1 MISATPGR
9 TQASAI
15 LSNQRNKKSLI
26 YAAFA
31 ITSNAQI
38 RPTEHS
44 KRDEVSGSS
53 PLVGSLYSA

>member
-15 LSNQRNKKSLI
+15 PGNQRNKKSLI

-31 ITSNAQI
+31 IPSNAQI
-38 RPTEHS
+38 RLTAHS
-44 KRDEVSGSS
+44 
-53 PLVGSLYSA
+53 